1 MHDPEVLGAIR
12 WHTTGHA
19 NMTKLEKIVYLAD
32 MIEPNRKPYPGL
44 EALRKPAWPI
54 WTRRM
59 HMALLMSLDH
69 VREQGETPAPDT
81 MAALAS
87 MSRGWC
93 DQGKVPKRQLAEHA
107 FVHILK
113 EETNMD
119 QKAIALAA
127 AKALDAKR
135 GKDIV
140 VLKVDEMTV
149 ITDYMVIATGRSVP
163 QVKALA
169 ENVEEELAKLD
180 LFARRRE
187 GVNEGHW
194 CILDYGDV
202 MVHIFHEQ
210 DREYYQL
217 ERLWSNG
224 TNEVEVALDGAGA
237 AAEA

>member
-1 MHDPEVLGAIR
+1 
-12 WHTTGHA
+12 
-19 NMTKLEKIVYLAD
+19 MTD
-32 MIEPNRKPYPGL
+32 N
-44 EALRKPAWPI
+44 
-54 WTRRM
+54 
-59 HMALLMSLDH
+59 
-69 VREQGETPAPDT
+69 
-81 MAALAS
+81 ALAQAI
-87 MSRGWC
+87 GAWLYA
-93 DQGKVPKRQLAEHA
+93 K
-107 FVHILK
+107 
-113 EETNMD
+113 
-119 QKAIALAA
+119 KAQDIIALNVSH
-127 AKALDAKR
+127 L
-135 GKDIV
+135 
-140 VLKVDEMTV
+140 TV
-149 ITDYMVIATGRSVP
+149 ITDYMIIASGRTAA

-224 TNEVEVALDGAGA
+224 ANEVEVALDGAGA

>member
-1 MHDPEVLGAIR
+1 
-12 WHTTGHA
+12 
-19 NMTKLEKIVYLAD
+19 
-32 MIEPNRKPYPGL
+32 
-44 EALRKPAWPI
+44 
-54 WTRRM
+54 
-59 HMALLMSLDH
+59 
-69 VREQGETPAPDT
+69 
-81 MAALAS
+81 
-87 MSRGWC
+87 
-93 DQGKVPKRQLAEHA
+93 
-107 FVHILK
+107 
-113 EETNMD
+113 MD

-169 ENVEEELAKLD
+169 GNVEEELAKLD
-180 LFARRRE
+180 
-187 GVNEGHW
+187 W

-224 TNEVEVALDGAGA
+224 TNEVEFESDGNETS
-237 AAEA
+237 AEE

>member
-1 MHDPEVLGAIR
+1 
-12 WHTTGHA
+12 
-19 NMTKLEKIVYLAD
+19 
-32 MIEPNRKPYPGL
+32 
-44 EALRKPAWPI
+44 
-54 WTRRM
+54 
-59 HMALLMSLDH
+59 
-69 VREQGETPAPDT
+69 
-81 MAALAS
+81 
-87 MSRGWC
+87 
-93 DQGKVPKRQLAEHA
+93 
-107 FVHILK
+107 
-113 EETNMD
+113 MD

-210 DREYYQL
+210 L

-224 TNEVEVALDGAGA
+224 ANEVEVALDGAGA

>member
-1 MHDPEVLGAIR
+1 
-12 WHTTGHA
+12 
-19 NMTKLEKIVYLAD
+19 
-32 MIEPNRKPYPGL
+32 
-44 EALRKPAWPI
+44 
-54 WTRRM
+54 
-59 HMALLMSLDH
+59 
-69 VREQGETPAPDT
+69 
-81 MAALAS
+81 
-87 MSRGWC
+87 
-93 DQGKVPKRQLAEHA
+93 
-107 FVHILK
+107 
-113 EETNMD
+113 MD

-140 VLKVDEMTV
+140 VLKVDEMT
-149 ITDYMVIATGRSVP
+149 

>member
-1 MHDPEVLGAIR
+1 MEAKELALKVCGVLSAKKA
-12 WHTTGHA
+12 T
-19 NMTKLEKIVYLAD
+19 D
-32 MIEPNRKPYPGL
+32 
-44 EALRKPAWPI
+44 
-54 WTRRM
+54 
-59 HMALLMSLDH
+59 
-69 VREQGETPAPDT
+69 
-81 MAALAS
+81 
-87 MSRGWC
+87 
-93 DQGKVPKRQLAEHA
+93 
-107 FVHILK
+107 ILK
-113 EETNMD
+113 IDVADKT
-119 QKAIALAA
+119 
-127 AKALDAKR
+127 
-135 GKDIV
+135 IV
-140 VLKVDEMTV
+140 A
-149 ITDYMVIATGRSVP
+149 DYYVIATGRSMTHVRS
-163 QVKALA
+163 LA